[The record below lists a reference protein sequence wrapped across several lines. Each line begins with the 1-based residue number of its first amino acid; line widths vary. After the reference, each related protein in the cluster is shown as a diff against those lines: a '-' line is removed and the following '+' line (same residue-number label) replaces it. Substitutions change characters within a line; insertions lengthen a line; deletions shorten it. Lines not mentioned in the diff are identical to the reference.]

1 MKARRS
7 PGLGIG
13 VAVAACAL
21 LLSAC
26 AVPVAG
32 GLDEDDANRIV
43 VALDRAGV
51 DATKDV
57 DPQVEAHYR
66 ISVARDDVARSL
78 AAMQD
83 EALPRPR
90 PSGVL
95 EAMGKGSLVPSE
107 IAEHAELVT
116 GLAGDLERTLE
127 GVDGVLSARVH
138 LNVSAPDPL
147 STGPTPKATASVLV
161 EHRGTTPPVNEGSIQ
176 RLVAGGVS
184 GLAPADVTVVLVAR
198 PAPPAAPDRGL
209 AHLGPLAVARA
220 SRPLLQLVLIGLVA
234 LIAVLCAS
242 TIYFAQRAR
251 AGRAER
257 QLPGNE

>member
-1 MKARRS
+1 MLSRLRPLSA
-7 PGLGIG
+7 GFF
-13 VAVAACAL
+13 AL
-21 LLSAC
+21 LLAGC

-43 VALDRAGV
+43 VALDHAAV
-51 DATKDV
+51 DATKEV
-57 DPQVEAHYR
+57 DPQVEGHYR

-107 IAEHAELVT
+107 TAEHAELVA

-138 LNVSAPDPL
+138 LNVAAPDPL
-147 STGPTPKATASVLV
+147 SPGPPPKATASVLV
-161 EHRGTTPPVNEGSIQ
+161 EHRGTTPPVSEGSIQ
-176 RLVAGGVS
+176 RLVAGGVA
-184 GLAPADVTVVLVAR
+184 GLAPADVSVVMVSR
-198 PAPPAAPDRGL
+198 PAPPATPDRGL
-209 AHLGPLAVARA
+209 AHLGPIAVARA
-220 SRPLLQLVLIGLVA
+220 SRPLLQLLLLGLVA
-234 LIAVLCAS
+234 LVGVFGAA

-251 AGRAER
+251 ASRLTGTE
-257 QLPGNE
+257 